1 MVSDNLPKCGAN
13 YSAFTPISFLQR
25 TASVYPDRKS
35 VIYGDRVFTWSQT
48 FERCRRLASALRSY
62 VAPGDTVAVIA
73 PNVPAIFEL
82 HFAVPIG
89 GAVLNA
95 LNTRLDVRMVATILA
110 HSEAKVY
117 FVDTEFLELA
127 QKALEQ
133 MTNKPLVIHI
143 EDKAYSG
150 GRAMAA
156 GLLEYEELLSR
167 GNPQFSICWPADE
180 WDAITINYTSGTT
193 AHPKGV
199 VYSHRA
205 CYINSLVTA
214 LDWGVPQG
222 AVYLW
227 TLPMFHC
234 NGWCFPWVITAQAGT
249 HVCLRA
255 VTPNGVFDAIAQQK
269 VTHLCGAP
277 VVLNMISSAQEDE
290 RRPLPNAVSVLT
302 GGAPPPA
309 AILARM
315 ESMGF
320 NVSHGYGLTETLG
333 PATICAWK
341 PEWNSLPLE
350 ERARLKARQGVG
362 HLGLAQV
369 DVLDPETMTPVPR
382 DGQTIGEVMMRGSSV
397 MKGYLKEKELTEEAF
412 RGGWFRSGDLGV
424 MNPDNYIS
432 LKDRSKDIIIS
443 GGENIS
449 SIEVESILFRN
460 PLVIEAAVVAR
471 PDNFW
476 GETPCA
482 YVTLKNPSLAGKATE
497 KVIIDF
503 CRKNLPRYMI
513 PKTIVFR
520 ELPKTATGK
529 VQKNVLREEAKKLGS
544 LPNSRL

>member
-1 MVSDNLPKCGAN
+1 MERLRL
-13 YSAFTPISFLQR
+13 SFCR
-25 TASVYPDRKS
+25 YVVVDSC
-35 VIYGDRVFTWSQT
+35 QT

-62 VAPGDTVAVIA
+62 IAPAETVAVIA

-82 HFAVPIG
+82 HFAVPIAN
-89 GAVLNA
+89 AVLNT
-95 LNTRLDVRMVATILA
+95 LNTRLDVRMVARILA
-110 HSEAKVY
+110 HSEAKV
-117 FVDTEFLELA
+117 FLVDTQFLELA

-143 EDKAYSG
+143 QDEAYRPTSG
-150 GRAMAA
+150 TRAMAA
-156 GLLEYEELLSR
+156 GLLGYEEFLSR
-167 GNPQFSICWPADE
+167 GDPNFSICWPADE
-180 WDAITINYTSGTT
+180 WEAISINYTSGTT

-205 CYINSLVTA
+205 SFINSLVSA
-214 LDWGVPQG
+214 LDWGVQEG

-234 NGWCFPWVITAQAGT
+234 NGWLFPWIITARAGT
-249 HVCLRA
+249 HICLRA
-255 VTPNGVFDAIAQQK
+255 VIPKAIFDAIAQHG

-277 VVLNMISSAQEDE
+277 VVLNMIASAQEDE
-290 RRPLPNAVSVLT
+290 RRPLPNAVYVFT

-309 AILARM
+309 TILASM

-320 NVSHGYGLTETLG
+320 HVSHGYGLTETLG
-333 PATICAWK
+333 PATICTWK
-341 PEWNSLPLE
+341 PEWDLLPLE
-350 ERARLKARQGVG
+350 ERATLKARQGVG
-362 HLGLAQV
+362 HLGLAAV
-369 DVLDPETMTPVPR
+369 DVLDPKTMTPVPR
-382 DGQTIGEVMMRGSSV
+382 DGQTIGEVMIRGSSI

-412 RGGWFRSGDLGV
+412 RGGWFHSGDLGV

-460 PLVIEAAVVAR
+460 PLILEAAVVAR

-482 YVTLKNPSLAGKATE
+482 YVTLKNPSSADEETE
-497 KVIIDF
+497 KAIIDF
-503 CRKNLPRYMI
+503 CRKSLPTYMV

-529 VQKNVLREEAKKLGS
+529 VQKNFLREEAKKLGS
-544 LPNSRL
+544 LPSSRL